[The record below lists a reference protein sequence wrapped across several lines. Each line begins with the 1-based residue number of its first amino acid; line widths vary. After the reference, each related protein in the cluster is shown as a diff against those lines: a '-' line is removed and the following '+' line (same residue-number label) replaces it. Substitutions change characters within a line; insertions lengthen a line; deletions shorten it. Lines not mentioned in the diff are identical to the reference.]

1 MQNFLKRCWAEVS
14 LDNLEY
20 NWNSIRRS
28 LRPECKMMAVVKANA
43 YGHGDTMLARYF
55 QEFGADWFAV
65 SNIEEAVTVR
75 KSGTDLPIL
84 VLGMTPCEYAPAL
97 NAYGITQTVYS
108 AAYAAELAGAA
119 RKAGVTL
126 SVHVKVDTGMTR
138 LGFAA
143 EDVEGIEKVY
153 REKAFEVTG
162 IFTHFACSDEI
173 SEDSQAYTRRQYAR
187 FEMVCRTLKERGVS
201 VGLRHCCNSGAIL
214 AYPEM
219 QMDMVRPGII
229 LYGLSPSDDLRD
241 RADLRPVMTLC
252 SRIAMIKTVDA
263 GIPVSYGRT
272 YTTGQ
277 KQRVATVTCGY
288 ADGYP
293 RVLSNRAC
301 MLAGGRRAPVIGR
314 ICMDQTMLDVTDC
327 PEAQVGDT
335 VLLAGGEGPGFEEL
349 AGLAGT
355 IHYELLCNVGRR
367 VPRLYRRGG
376 CIADV
381 VDYQEC

>member
-1 MQNFLKRCWAEVS
+1 M
-14 LDNLEY
+14 DNLEY

-108 AAYAAELAGAA
+108 AAYAAELAEAA

-153 REKAFEVTG
+153 REKAF
-162 IFTHFACSDEI
+162 
-173 SEDSQAYTRRQYAR
+173 
-187 FEMVCRTLKERGVS
+187 
-201 VGLRHCCNSGAIL
+201 
-214 AYPEM
+214 
-219 QMDMVRPGII
+219 
-229 LYGLSPSDDLRD
+229 
-241 RADLRPVMTLC
+241 
-252 SRIAMIKTVDA
+252 
-263 GIPVSYGRT
+263 
-272 YTTGQ
+272 
-277 KQRVATVTCGY
+277 
-288 ADGYP
+288 
-293 RVLSNRAC
+293 
-301 MLAGGRRAPVIGR
+301 
-314 ICMDQTMLDVTDC
+314 
-327 PEAQVGDT
+327 
-335 VLLAGGEGPGFEEL
+335 
-349 AGLAGT
+349 
-355 IHYELLCNVGRR
+355 
-367 VPRLYRRGG
+367 
-376 CIADV
+376 
-381 VDYQEC
+381 

>member
-1 MQNFLKRCWAEVS
+1 M
-14 LDNLEY
+14 
-20 NWNSIRRS
+20 
-28 LRPECKMMAVVKANA
+28 
-43 YGHGDTMLARYF
+43 
-55 QEFGADWFAV
+55 
-65 SNIEEAVTVR
+65 
-75 KSGTDLPIL
+75 
-84 VLGMTPCEYAPAL
+84 
-97 NAYGITQTVYS
+97 
-108 AAYAAELAGAA
+108 
-119 RKAGVTL
+119 
-126 SVHVKVDTGMTR
+126 
-138 LGFAA
+138 
-143 EDVEGIEKVY
+143 
-153 REKAFEVTG
+153 
-162 IFTHFACSDEI
+162 
-173 SEDSQAYTRRQYAR
+173 
-187 FEMVCRTLKERGVS
+187 
-201 VGLRHCCNSGAIL
+201 GLRHCCNSGAIL

-219 QMDMVRPGII
+219 QMDMVRPGDH
-229 LYGLSPSDDLRD
+229 LVWLSPSDDLRD

-277 KQRVATVTCGY
+277 KRRVATVTCGY

-367 VPRLYRRGG
+367 VPA
-376 CIADV
+376 CIAAEAVLRMWWIIRSADGFACFSDGKAYTDV
-381 VDYQEC
+381 APFSKALAEERGPDKRIVLNNRVRPDGKAA

>member
-1 MQNFLKRCWAEVS
+1 M
-14 LDNLEY
+14 
-20 NWNSIRRS
+20 
-28 LRPECKMMAVVKANA
+28 
-43 YGHGDTMLARYF
+43 
-55 QEFGADWFAV
+55 
-65 SNIEEAVTVR
+65 
-75 KSGTDLPIL
+75 
-84 VLGMTPCEYAPAL
+84 
-97 NAYGITQTVYS
+97 YS

-229 LYGLSPSDDLRD
+229 LYGC
-241 RADLRPVMTLC
+241 RP
-252 SRIAMIKTVDA
+252 
-263 GIPVSYGRT
+263 RT
-272 YTTGQ
+272 I
-277 KQRVATVTCGY
+277 CG
-288 ADGYP
+288 
-293 RVLSNRAC
+293 
-301 MLAGGRRAPVIGR
+301 IGR
-314 ICMDQTMLDVTDC
+314 IC
-327 PEAQVGDT
+327 
-335 VLLAGGEGPGFEEL
+335 
-349 AGLAGT
+349 
-355 IHYELLCNVGRR
+355 GR
-367 VPRLYRRGG
+367 
-376 CIADV
+376 
-381 VDYQEC
+381 